1 MDKNYIL
8 IIGWVAV
15 MAMLS
20 VLTSVKRV
28 ETVCGKKEYRW
39 RPVWAVV
46 TVLPLVWMCSQRGGI
61 MDTGAYLEGYKDMPK
76 AFGGIISYIGT
87 VKKDKGFYFLSA
99 VIKCIVGNRS
109 VVYLF
114 IIAAL
119 QAGMLFY
126 VYRKYS
132 SRYLMS
138 FFLFLAST
146 DYISWMF
153 NGIRQFTAVT
163 ITFIGIKFILDKKYV
178 KAIVLILI
186 ASLMHQSALLMIPF
200 IFIVQGK
207 AWNKKTLLFI
217 LAVIAVVA
225 SVGQFTN
232 VLDSMLAETQY
243 KNVVSDWQSWKDNGT
258 SALRVLVYS
267 IPTIL
272 SLIGIKY
279 IRNADDP
286 VINLSVNMSIVSVG
300 FYIVSMFTSGIF
312 IGRLPIYFSLY
323 SYILLPWEIDNM
335 FTKRSARLIYVMT
348 ICAYLAFYYYQMH
361 FAWNFI

>member
-20 VLTSVKRV
+20 VLTSVKQE

-61 MDTGAYLEGYKDMPK
+61 MDTGAYLEGYKDMPR
-76 AFGGIISYIGT
+76 AFGGIVSYIGT

-132 SRYLMS
+132 SRYLVS
-138 FFLFLAST
+138 FFLFIAST
-146 DYISWMF
+146 DYISWLF
-153 NGIRQFTAVT
+153 NGIRQFLAVT
-163 ITFIGIKFILDKKYV
+163 ITFIGIKFILDKKYA
-178 KAIVLILI
+178 KAIILILI
-186 ASLMHQSALLMIPF
+186 ASLMHQSALLVIPF
-200 IFIVQGK
+200 IFIAQGK
-207 AWNKKTLLFI
+207 AWNKKTLLFMV
-217 LAVIAVVA
+217 AVIVIVA
-225 SVGQFTN
+225 GIGQFTN

-243 KNVVSDWQSWKDNGT
+243 KNVVSDWQSWNDNGT
-258 SALRVLVYS
+258 NALRVLVYAVPS
-267 IPTIL
+267 VL
-272 SLIGIKY
+272 SLIGLRF
-279 IRNADDP
+279 IRNEDDK
-286 VINLSVNMSIVSVG
+286 VINLCTNMSIVSVG

-323 SYILLPWEIDNM
+323 SYILLPWEIDHM
-335 FTKRSARLIYVMT
+335 FTKRSARLIYVVMVVG
-348 ICAYLAFYYYQMH
+348 YLGFYLYSV
-361 FAWNFI
+361 NNLLG

>member
-15 MAMLS
+15 MAILS
-20 VLTSVKRV
+20 VLTSVKQE

-61 MDTGAYLEGYKDMPK
+61 MDTGAYLEGYKDMPR

-132 SRYLMS
+132 SRYLVS
-138 FFLFLAST
+138 FFLFIAST
-146 DYISWMF
+146 DYISWLF
-153 NGIRQFTAVT
+153 NGIRQFLAVT
-163 ITFIGIKFILDKKYV
+163 ITFIGIKFILDKKYA
-178 KAIVLILI
+178 KAIILILI
-186 ASLMHQSALLMIPF
+186 ASLMHQSALLVIPF
-200 IFIVQGK
+200 IFIAQGK
-207 AWNKKTLLFI
+207 AWNKKTLLFMV
-217 LAVIAVVA
+217 AVIAIVA
-225 SVGQFTN
+225 GIGQFTN

-243 KNVVSDWQSWKDNGT
+243 KNVVSDWQSWNDNGT
-258 SALRVLVYS
+258 NALRVLVYAVPS
-267 IPTIL
+267 VL
-272 SLIGIKY
+272 SLIGLRF
-279 IRNADDP
+279 IRNEDDK
-286 VINLSVNMSIVSVG
+286 VINLCTNMSIVSVG

-323 SYILLPWEIDNM
+323 SYILLPWEIDHM
-335 FTKRSARLIYVMT
+335 FTKRSARLIYVVMVVG
-348 ICAYLAFYYYQMH
+348 YLGFYLYSV
-361 FAWNFI
+361 NNLLG

>member
-20 VLTSVKRV
+20 VLTSVKQE

-61 MDTGAYLEGYKDMPK
+61 MDTGAYLEGYKDMPR

-132 SRYLMS
+132 SRYLVS
-138 FFLFLAST
+138 FFLFIAST
-146 DYISWMF
+146 DYISWLF
-153 NGIRQFTAVT
+153 NGIRQFLAVT
-163 ITFIGIKFILDKKYV
+163 ITFIGIKFILDKKYA
-178 KAIVLILI
+178 KAIILILI
-186 ASLMHQSALLMIPF
+186 ASLMHQSALLVIPF
-200 IFIVQGK
+200 IFIAQGK
-207 AWNKKTLLFI
+207 AWNKKTLLFMV
-217 LAVIAVVA
+217 AVIVIVA
-225 SVGQFTN
+225 GIGQFTN

-243 KNVVSDWQSWKDNGT
+243 KNVVSDWQSWNDNGT
-258 SALRVLVYS
+258 NALRVLVYAVPS
-267 IPTIL
+267 VL
-272 SLIGIKY
+272 SLIGLRF
-279 IRNADDP
+279 IRNEDDK
-286 VINLSVNMSIVSVG
+286 VINLCTNMSIVSVG

-323 SYILLPWEIDNM
+323 SYILLPWEIDHM
-335 FTKRSARLIYVMT
+335 FTKRSARLIYVVMVVG
-348 ICAYLAFYYYQMH
+348 YLGFYLYSV
-361 FAWNFI
+361 NNLLG

>member
-8 IIGWVAV
+8 ILGWVAV
-15 MAMLS
+15 MAILS
-20 VLTSVKRV
+20 MLTSVKRV

-61 MDTGAYLEGYKDMPK
+61 MDTGAYLEGYKDMPR

-114 IIAAL
+114 IIAVL

-132 SRYLMS
+132 SRYLVS
-138 FFLFLAST
+138 FFLFIASI
-146 DYISWMF
+146 DYISWLF
-153 NGIRQFTAVT
+153 NGIRQFLAVS
-163 ITFIGIKFILDKKYV
+163 ITFIGIKFILDKKYA
-178 KAIVLILI
+178 KAIILILI
-186 ASLMHQSALLMIPF
+186 ASLMHQSALLVIPF
-200 IFIVQGK
+200 IFIAQGK
-207 AWNKKTLLFI
+207 AWNKKTLLFMV
-217 LAVIAVVA
+217 AVIAIVA
-225 SVGQFTN
+225 GIGQFTN

-243 KNVVSDWQSWKDNGT
+243 KNVVSDWQSWNDNGT
-258 SALRVLVYS
+258 NALRVLVYAVPS
-267 IPTIL
+267 VL
-272 SLIGIKY
+272 SLIGLRF
-279 IRNADDP
+279 IRNEDDK
-286 VINLSVNMSIVSVG
+286 VINLCTNMSIVSVG

-323 SYILLPWEIDNM
+323 SYILLPWEIDHM
-335 FTKRSARLIYVMT
+335 FTKRSARLIYVVMVVG
-348 ICAYLAFYYYQMH
+348 YLGFYLYSV
-361 FAWNFI
+361 NNLLG

>member
-20 VLTSVKRV
+20 VLTSVKQE

-61 MDTGAYLEGYKDMPK
+61 MDTGAYLEGYKDMPR

-132 SRYLMS
+132 SRYLVS
-138 FFLFLAST
+138 FFLFIAST

-153 NGIRQFTAVT
+153 NGIRQFLAVT
-163 ITFIGIKFILDKKYV
+163 ITFIGIKFILDKKYA
-178 KAIVLILI
+178 KAIILILI
-186 ASLMHQSALLMIPF
+186 ASLMHQSALLVIPF
-200 IFIVQGK
+200 IFIAQGK
-207 AWNKKTLLFI
+207 AWNKKTLLFMV
-217 LAVIAVVA
+217 AVIAIVA
-225 SVGQFTN
+225 GIGQFTN

-243 KNVVSDWQSWKDNGT
+243 KNVVSDWQSWNDNGT
-258 SALRVLVYS
+258 NALRVLVYAVPS
-267 IPTIL
+267 VL
-272 SLIGIKY
+272 SLIGLRF
-279 IRNADDP
+279 IRNEDDK
-286 VINLSVNMSIVSVG
+286 VINLCTNMSIVSVG

-323 SYILLPWEIDNM
+323 SYILLPWEIDHM
-335 FTKRSARLIYVMT
+335 FTKRSARLIYVVMVVG
-348 ICAYLAFYYYQMH
+348 YLGFYLYSV
-361 FAWNFI
+361 NNLLG

>member
-8 IIGWVAV
+8 ILGWVAV
-15 MAMLS
+15 MGILS
-20 VLTSVKRV
+20 MMVSVKRV

-46 TVLPLVWMCSQRGGI
+46 TVAPLIWLCSQRGGI
-61 MDTGAYLEGYKDMPK
+61 MDTEAYLEGFKEMPRS
-76 AFGGIISYIGT
+76 FSGIFSYMGT
-87 VKKDKGFYFLSA
+87 VTKDKGFYFLSA
-99 VIKCIVGNRS
+99 VIKCIVGNHS

-114 IIAAL
+114 IIAVL

-132 SRYLMS
+132 SRYLVS

-153 NGIRQFTAVT
+153 NGIRQFLAAT

-178 KAIVLILI
+178 KAIVLILV

-225 SVGQFTN
+225 SVGQFTT

-243 KNVVSDWQSWKDNGT
+243 KNVVSDWQSWEDNGT
-258 SALRVLVYS
+258 NVLRVVVYAV
-267 IPTIL
+267 PTIL

-286 VINLSVNMSIVSVG
+286 VINLSVNMSIVSMG
-300 FYIVSMFTSGIF
+300 FYVVSMFTSGIF
-312 IGRLPIYFSLY
+312 IGRIPIYFSLY
-323 SYILLPWEIDNM
+323 NYILLPWEIDNM
-335 FTKRSARLIYVMT
+335 FTRRSARLVYIITVF
-348 ICAYLAFYYYQMH
+348 AYLAFYYYQMH
-361 FAWNFI
+361 FTWNFI